1 MYKILVG
8 DNDLSRTKFIK
19 RILVRRNISNGDNV
33 ILMCDGLQIR
43 ESMLGNLYDIV
54 ILNEDLG
61 RMSVLNCV
69 QYLIKHNIRHRILI
83 IANNPNVILTREA
96 FLLGVQGVYEAPILV
111 DSFVAIISNL
121 LNNKETDSGPQIYD
135 IYTKY
140 RYHYIDD

>member
-61 RMSVLNCV
+61 RMSILNCV
-69 QYLIKHNIRHRILI
+69 WKCC
-83 IANNPNVILTREA
+83 
-96 FLLGVQGVYEAPILV
+96 
-111 DSFVAIISNL
+111 
-121 LNNKETDSGPQIYD
+121 
-135 IYTKY
+135 
-140 RYHYIDD
+140 